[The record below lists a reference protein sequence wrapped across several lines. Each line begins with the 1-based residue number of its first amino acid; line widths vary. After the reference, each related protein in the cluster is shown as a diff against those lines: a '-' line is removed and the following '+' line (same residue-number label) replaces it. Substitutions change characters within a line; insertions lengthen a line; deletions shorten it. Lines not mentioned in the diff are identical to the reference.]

1 MRLLAGGWRGGW
13 ELLMVLVALAL
24 LAAQTVVAAAS
35 SDAWGA
41 AKRGVA
47 HLLGRGDA
55 ERERLAVQRLDQ
67 ARDQLAGAPGEQ
79 AEQVRADLIGVW
91 RTRLADLLEEDP
103 GVAGDLQALV
113 DQIQAELPAGSISAG
128 DHSIVAGGDVNIT
141 GSGGVTAGIIHGDV
155 APPSPTR
162 PGPAQG

>member
-1 MRLLAGGWRGGW
+1 
-13 ELLMVLVALAL
+13 MVLVALAL

-35 SDAWGA
+35 TDGWGA

-47 HLLGRGDA
+47 HLLGRGDP

-67 ARDQLAGAPGEQ
+67 ARDQLVAAPGQ
-79 AEQVRADLIGVW
+79 QVEQVRADLVGVW

-103 GVAGDLQALV
+103 EIAGDLQALV
-113 DQIQAELPAGSISAG
+113 DQIQAELPASSISAG
-128 DHSIVAGGDVNIT
+128 DHSIVAGGGVSIT

-155 APPSPTR
+155 SPPNPTR
-162 PGPAQG
+162 PGPAGG